1 MEKNSIVEIYCGN
14 YPNNHVTPNIASN
27 PNFVFENDPEFQG
40 VQLYDED
47 GNVVTVNSFTECEH
61 YVLGG
66 WDNTLYGTNELNF
79 YNTTSILLTLSVL
92 IYSLLKKSK
101 YL

>member
-1 MEKNSIVEIYCGN
+1 MEKNSIVEIFCGN
-14 YPNNHVTPNIASN
+14 YPDNHVKPNIVSD
-27 PNFVFENDPEFQG
+27 PNFVFENDQAFQS

-66 WDNTLYGTNELNF
+66 WDNTLYGSNELNF
-79 YNTTSILLTLSVL
+79 YNISSILLTLSVL

>member
-1 MEKNSIVEIYCGN
+1 MEKNSIVEIFCGN
-14 YPNNHVTPNIASN
+14 YPDNYKTPNIASN
-27 PNFVFENDPEFQG
+27 PNFVFENDPEFTG

-47 GNVVTVNSFTECEH
+47 RNVVTVNSFTECEH

-66 WDNTLYGTNELNF
+66 WDSTLYGTNELNF

-92 IYSLLKKSK
+92 TYSLLKKIK